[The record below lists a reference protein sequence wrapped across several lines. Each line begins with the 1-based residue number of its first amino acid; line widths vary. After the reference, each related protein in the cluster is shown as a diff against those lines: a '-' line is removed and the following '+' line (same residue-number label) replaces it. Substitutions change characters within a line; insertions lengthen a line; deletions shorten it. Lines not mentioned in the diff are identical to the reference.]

1 MKTITKSI
9 SVLALAA
16 GFTFSSLSGTLPF
29 THEQTASAAEKINA
43 PFSVYEVTANVLN
56 IRSKPSTQ
64 GKILDTLRK
73 KDQIEVVKFVNAD
86 WAAIKIIGGT
96 GYISTSYLMKVPS
109 TVHTAANL
117 NLRTGPSTSNKV
129 VTTIPKGKSVSFLA
143 WGYSK
148 DNKLSFDWAFVEYNG
163 FKGYVSTSYL
173 QLPSYR

>member
-16 GFTFSSLSGTLPF
+16 GFTFSSLSGILPS

-56 IRSKPSTQ
+56 IRAKPSTQ

-86 WAAIKIIGGT
+86 WAAIKIIG
-96 GYISTSYLMKVPS
+96 
-109 TVHTAANL
+109 
-117 NLRTGPSTSNKV
+117 
-129 VTTIPKGKSVSFLA
+129 
-143 WGYSK
+143 
-148 DNKLSFDWAFVEYNG
+148 
-163 FKGYVSTSYL
+163 
-173 QLPSYR
+173 

>member
-9 SVLALAA
+9 SVLALAV
-16 GFTFSSLSGTLPF
+16 GFTFSSLSGILPS
-29 THEQTASAAEKINA
+29 THEQAASAAEKINA

-56 IRSKPSTQ
+56 IRAKPSTQ

-73 KDQIEVVKFVNAD
+73 KDQIEVVKFINTD

-96 GYISTSYLMKVPS
+96 GYISTSYLMKVPT

-117 NLRTGPSTSNKV
+117 NLRIGPSTSNKV
-129 VTTIPKGKSVSFLA
+129 VTTIPKGKSLSFLA

-173 QLPSYR
+173 QLPTYR

>member
-73 KDQIEVVKFVNAD
+73 K
-86 WAAIKIIGGT
+86 IK
-96 GYISTSYLMKVPS
+96 LK
-109 TVHTAANL
+109 
-117 NLRTGPSTSNKV
+117 
-129 VTTIPKGKSVSFLA
+129 
-143 WGYSK
+143 
-148 DNKLSFDWAFVEYNG
+148 
-163 FKGYVSTSYL
+163 
-173 QLPSYR
+173 